1 MAICGRRRV
10 VISCRPGQRCGQ
22 GTTCGRN
29 ETTNVAVQPS
39 RLRLFVLLT
48 PLPKLFS
55 NPMPQPVK
63 KSAIEYREQSLRRRR
78 RWATVSVVF
87 TLALVCFSYY
97 FYQVFFTVN
106 IETKGKPTYVI
117 VHRGDNWQT
126 ALKTI
131 DATGVVVDKLSLH
144 FVAKLMKYP
153 AHVKPGRYELVD
165 GFTNRQLVNV
175 LKAGLQSPLKLTLT
189 NVRLRRELADKLS
202 NQIDAR
208 SSQIDSL
215 LGSPSYTRSLGFDTT
230 TVLSMFIPNTYEL
243 YWNTTATNLM
253 QRMKKEY
260 EKFWT
265 PARDAQREKLH
276 LTRVEVSTLASI
288 VEAEQQQHAD
298 ERPRIAGVYLNRL
311 KRGMKLQADPTVVY
325 ANRDFTIKRVL
336 NVHLQKDSPYNTYK
350 YAGLPPGPINL
361 PSIASI
367 DAVLKPES
375 NNYLYFC
382 AKEDFSGYHAFA
394 TNVTEHIMNAHRYQA
409 ALNRAGIK

>member
-1 MAICGRRRV
+1 M
-10 VISCRPGQRCGQ
+10 S
-22 GTTCGRN
+22 
-29 ETTNVAVQPS
+29 QPA
-39 RLRLFVLLT
+39 
-48 PLPKLFS
+48 
-55 NPMPQPVK
+55 K
-63 KSAIEYREQSLRRRR
+63 KSAIEYRDQALKRRK

-97 FYQVFFTVN
+97 FYQVFFTAN
-106 IETKGKPTYVI
+106 IETKSKLTYVV
-117 VHRGDNWQT
+117 VHRGDDWQA

-153 AHVKPGRYELVD
+153 AHVKPGRYELKD
-165 GFTNRQLVNV
+165 GYTNRELINV
-175 LKAGLQSPLKLTLT
+175 LKAGLQSPLKLTFT

-202 NQIDAR
+202 TQIDAR

-215 LGSPSYTRSLGFDTT
+215 LSSSSYTQSLGFDTT
-230 TVLSMFIPNTYEL
+230 TVISMFIPNTYEL
-243 YWNTTATNLM
+243 YWNTSAENLM
-253 QRMKKEY
+253 KRMKKEY

-265 PARDAQREKLH
+265 PARDAEREKLH
-276 LTRVEVSTLASI
+276 LTRVQVSTLASI

-350 YAGLPPGPINL
+350 YTGLPPGPINL

-394 TNVTEHIMNAHRYQA
+394 TNVSEHIMNARRDQA

>member
-1 MAICGRRRV
+1 M
-10 VISCRPGQRCGQ
+10 S
-22 GTTCGRN
+22 
-29 ETTNVAVQPS
+29 QPA
-39 RLRLFVLLT
+39 
-48 PLPKLFS
+48 
-55 NPMPQPVK
+55 K
-63 KSAIEYREQSLRRRR
+63 KSVLERRDQALKRRR
-78 RWATVSVVF
+78 RWATVSVIF

-97 FYQVFFTVN
+97 FYQVFFTAN
-106 IETKGKPTYVI
+106 IETKGKPTYVVI
-117 VHRGDNWQT
+117 QRGDDWKA

-153 AHVKPGRYELVD
+153 EHVKPGRYELKE
-165 GFTNRQLVNV
+165 GYTNRQLINV
-175 LKAGLQSPLKLTLT
+175 LKAGLQSPLKLTFT
-189 NVRLRRELADKLS
+189 NVRLRGELATKLS
-202 NQIDAR
+202 SQIDAR
-208 SSQIDSL
+208 PGQIDSL
-215 LGSPSYTRSLGFDTT
+215 LSSPAYTQSLGFDTT

-243 YWNTTATNLM
+243 YWNTSAPNLM

-265 PARDAQREKLH
+265 PTRDAQREKLD
-276 LTRVEVSTLASI
+276 LTRAQVSTLASI

-311 KRGMKLQADPTVVY
+311 KKGMKLQADPTVVY
-325 ANRDFTIKRVL
+325 ANRDFGIKRVL
-336 NVHLQKDSPYNTYK
+336 NVHLKKDSPYNTYM

-394 TNVTEHIMNAHRYQA
+394 TNETGHLLNARRYQA
-409 ALNRAGIK
+409 ALNRAGIR

>member
-1 MAICGRRRV
+1 MSQSVR
-10 VISCRPGQRCGQ
+10 
-22 GTTCGRN
+22 
-29 ETTNVAVQPS
+29 
-39 RLRLFVLLT
+39 
-48 PLPKLFS
+48 
-55 NPMPQPVK
+55 
-63 KSAIEYREQSLRRRR
+63 KSAIEYRDQALRRRR

-97 FYQVFFTVN
+97 FYQVFFTAN
-106 IETKGKPTYVI
+106 IETKGKSTYVV
-117 VHRGDNWQT
+117 VHRGDNWQA

-153 AHVKPGRYELVD
+153 AHVKPGRYELKD
-165 GFTNRQLVNV
+165 GFTNRELVNV
-175 LKAGLQSPLKLTLT
+175 LKAGLQSPLKLTFT
-189 NVRLRRELADKLS
+189 NVRLRHELADKLS

-215 LGSPSYTRSLGFDTT
+215 LSSPSYTRSLGFDTT

-243 YWNTTATNLM
+243 YWNTSADNLM
-253 QRMKKEY
+253 KRMKKEY

-265 PARDAQREKLH
+265 PARDAQREKLQ
-276 LTRVEVSTLASI
+276 LSRAEVSTLASI

-367 DAVLKPES
+367 DAVLQPEN
-375 NNYLYFC
+375 NNYVYFC
-382 AKEDFSGYHAFA
+382 AKEDVSGYHAFA
-394 TNVTEHIMNAHRYQA
+394 TNVTEHNANARRYHA

>member
-1 MAICGRRRV
+1 M
-10 VISCRPGQRCGQ
+10 S
-22 GTTCGRN
+22 
-29 ETTNVAVQPS
+29 
-39 RLRLFVLLT
+39 
-48 PLPKLFS
+48 
-55 NPMPQPVK
+55 QPVR
-63 KSAIEYREQSLRRRR
+63 KSAIEYRDQALRRRR

-87 TLALVCFSYY
+87 TLVLVCFSYY
-97 FYQVFFTVN
+97 FYQVFFTAN
-106 IETKGKPTYVI
+106 IETKGKPTYVV
-117 VHRGDNWQT
+117 VHRGDNWQA

-131 DATGVVVDKLSLH
+131 DATDVVVDKLSLH

-153 AHVKPGRYELVD
+153 AHVKPGRYELKD
-165 GFTNRQLVNV
+165 GFTNRELVNV
-175 LKAGLQSPLKLTLT
+175 LKAGLQSPLKLTFT
-189 NVRLRRELADKLS
+189 NVRLRHELADKLS

-208 SSQIDSL
+208 PSQIDSL
-215 LGSPSYTRSLGFDTT
+215 LSSPSYTKSLGFDTT

-243 YWNTTATNLM
+243 YWNTSADNLM
-253 QRMKKEY
+253 KRMKKEY

-265 PARDAQREKLH
+265 PARDAQREKLQ
-276 LTRVEVSTLASI
+276 LSRVEVSTLASI

-367 DAVLKPES
+367 DAVLQPES
-375 NNYLYFC
+375 NNYVYFC

-394 TNVTEHIMNAHRYQA
+394 TNVTEHNANARRYQA

>member
-1 MAICGRRRV
+1 M
-10 VISCRPGQRCGQ
+10 S
-22 GTTCGRN
+22 
-29 ETTNVAVQPS
+29 QPA
-39 RLRLFVLLT
+39 
-48 PLPKLFS
+48 
-55 NPMPQPVK
+55 K
-63 KSAIEYREQSLRRRR
+63 KSAIEYRDQALKRRK

-106 IETKGKPTYVI
+106 IETKSKLTYVV
-117 VHRGDNWQT
+117 VHRGDDWQA

-153 AHVKPGRYELVD
+153 THVKPGRYELKD
-165 GFTNRQLVNV
+165 GYTNRELINV
-175 LKAGLQSPLKLTLT
+175 LKAGLQSPLKLTFT

-202 NQIDAR
+202 TQIDAR
-208 SSQIDSL
+208 PSQIDSL
-215 LGSPSYTRSLGFDTT
+215 LSSPSYTKSLGFDTT

-243 YWNTTATNLM
+243 YWNTSAENLM
-253 QRMKKEY
+253 KRMKKEY

-265 PARDAQREKLH
+265 PARDAEREKLH
-276 LTRVEVSTLASI
+276 LTRAQVSTLASI

-375 NNYLYFC
+375 NNYVYFC

-394 TNVTEHIMNAHRYQA
+394 TNVTEHNANARRYQA

>member
-1 MAICGRRRV
+1 M
-10 VISCRPGQRCGQ
+10 S
-22 GTTCGRN
+22 
-29 ETTNVAVQPS
+29 QPA
-39 RLRLFVLLT
+39 
-48 PLPKLFS
+48 
-55 NPMPQPVK
+55 K
-63 KSAIEYREQSLRRRR
+63 KSAIEYRDQALRRRK

-97 FYQVFFTVN
+97 FYQVFFTAN
-106 IETKGKPTYVI
+106 IETKGKPTYVV
-117 VHRGDNWQT
+117 VHRGDNWQA
-126 ALKTI
+126 ALKAI
-131 DATGVVVDKLSLH
+131 DGTGVVVDKLSLH

-153 AHVKPGRYELVD
+153 AHVKPGRYELKD
-165 GFTNRQLVNV
+165 GYTNRQLINV
-175 LKAGLQSPLKLTLT
+175 LKAGLQSPLKLTFT

-208 SSQIDSL
+208 PSQIDSL
-215 LGSPSYTRSLGFDTT
+215 LSSPSYTKRLGFDTT

-243 YWNTTATNLM
+243 YWNTSADNLM
-253 QRMKKEY
+253 KRMKLEY

-265 PARDAQREKLH
+265 PARDAEREQLH
-276 LTRVEVSTLASI
+276 LTRVQVSTLASI

-350 YAGLPPGPINL
+350 YGGLPPGPINL
-361 PSIASI
+361 PSIVSI

-375 NNYLYFC
+375 NSYLYFC

-394 TNVTEHIMNAHRYQA
+394 TNVTEHEANAHRYQA
-409 ALNRAGIK
+409 ALNRARIK

>member
-1 MAICGRRRV
+1 M
-10 VISCRPGQRCGQ
+10 S
-22 GTTCGRN
+22 
-29 ETTNVAVQPS
+29 QPA
-39 RLRLFVLLT
+39 
-48 PLPKLFS
+48 
-55 NPMPQPVK
+55 K
-63 KSAIEYREQSLRRRR
+63 KSAIEYRDQALKRRK

-97 FYQVFFTVN
+97 FYQVFFTAN
-106 IETKGKPTYVI
+106 IETKSKLTYVV
-117 VHRGDNWQT
+117 VHRGDDWQA

-153 AHVKPGRYELVD
+153 AHVKPGRYELND
-165 GFTNRQLVNV
+165 GYTNRELINV
-175 LKAGLQSPLKLTLT
+175 LKAGLQSPLKLTFT

-202 NQIDAR
+202 TQIDAR

-215 LGSPSYTRSLGFDTT
+215 LSSPSYTQSLGFDTT
-230 TVLSMFIPNTYEL
+230 TVISMFIPNTYEL
-243 YWNTTATNLM
+243 YWNTSAENLM
-253 QRMKKEY
+253 KRMKKEY

-265 PARDAQREKLH
+265 PARDAEREKLH
-276 LTRVEVSTLASI
+276 LTRVQVSTLASI

-350 YAGLPPGPINL
+350 YTGLPPGPINL

-394 TNVTEHIMNAHRYQA
+394 TNVSEHIMNARRYQA

>member
-1 MAICGRRRV
+1 M
-10 VISCRPGQRCGQ
+10 S
-22 GTTCGRN
+22 
-29 ETTNVAVQPS
+29 QPA
-39 RLRLFVLLT
+39 
-48 PLPKLFS
+48 
-55 NPMPQPVK
+55 K
-63 KSAIEYREQSLRRRR
+63 KSAIEYRDQALRRRK

-97 FYQVFFTVN
+97 FYQVFFTAN
-106 IETKGKPTYVI
+106 IETKGKPTYVV
-117 VHRGDNWQT
+117 VHRGDNWQA
-126 ALKTI
+126 ALKAI
-131 DATGVVVDKLSLH
+131 DGTGVVVDKLSLH

-153 AHVKPGRYELVD
+153 AHVKPGRYELKD
-165 GFTNRQLVNV
+165 GYTNRQLINV
-175 LKAGLQSPLKLTLT
+175 LKAGLQSPLKLTFT

-208 SSQIDSL
+208 PSQIDSL
-215 LGSPSYTRSLGFDTT
+215 LSSPSYTKRLGFDTT
-230 TVLSMFIPNTYEL
+230 TVLTMFIPNTYEL
-243 YWNTTATNLM
+243 YWNTSADNLM
-253 QRMKKEY
+253 KRMKEEY

-265 PARDAQREKLH
+265 PARDAEREQLH
-276 LTRVEVSTLASI
+276 LTRVQVSTLASI

-350 YAGLPPGPINL
+350 YGGLPPGPINL
-361 PSIASI
+361 PSIVSI

-375 NNYLYFC
+375 NSYLYFC

-394 TNVTEHIMNAHRYQA
+394 TNVTEHEANAHRYQA
-409 ALNRAGIK
+409 ALNRARIK

>member
-1 MAICGRRRV
+1 M
-10 VISCRPGQRCGQ
+10 S
-22 GTTCGRN
+22 
-29 ETTNVAVQPS
+29 QPA
-39 RLRLFVLLT
+39 
-48 PLPKLFS
+48 
-55 NPMPQPVK
+55 K
-63 KSAIEYREQSLRRRR
+63 KSAIEYRDQALKRRR
-78 RWATVSVVF
+78 RWGTVSIIF
-87 TLALVCFSYY
+87 TLGLVCFSYY
-97 FYQVFFTVN
+97 FYQVFFTAN
-106 IETKGKPTYVI
+106 IETKGKPTYVV
-117 VHRGDNWQT
+117 VHRGDDWQQ

-131 DATGVVVDKLSLH
+131 DETGAVVDKLSLH

-153 AHVKPGRYELVD
+153 GHVKPGRYELKD
-165 GFTNRQLVNV
+165 GYTNRQLINV
-175 LKAGLQSPLKLTLT
+175 LKAGTQSPLKLTFT
-189 NVRLRRELADKLS
+189 NVRLRRELAEKLS

-208 SSQIDSL
+208 PAQIDSL
-215 LGSPSYTRSLGFDTT
+215 LSSPSYTKSLGFDTT

-243 YWNTTATNLM
+243 YWNTSATNLM

-265 PARDAQREKLH
+265 PERDAKREKLH
-276 LTRVEVSTLASI
+276 LSRAEVSTLASI

-336 NVHLQKDSPYNTYK
+336 NVHLQKDSPYNTYM

-367 DAVLKPES
+367 DAVLNPEK

-382 AKEDFSGYHAFA
+382 AKEDFSGYHAYAA
-394 TNVTEHIMNAHRYQA
+394 TEAEHIMNARRYQA